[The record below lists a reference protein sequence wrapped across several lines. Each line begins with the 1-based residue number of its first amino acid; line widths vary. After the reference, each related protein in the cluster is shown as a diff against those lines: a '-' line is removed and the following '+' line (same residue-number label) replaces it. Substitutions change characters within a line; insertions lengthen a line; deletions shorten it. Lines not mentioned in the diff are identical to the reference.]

1 MRNNIYN
8 KVAAESKAIA
18 FTFHLLLFTLITSCS
33 QEAVIA
39 PQVTPDA
46 LAMMNPDTP
55 VGISAE
61 MKTPNTT
68 TRGNGQSVEL
78 TASTQGTYT
87 LTFPGGTSTTAIT
100 KENITVDGVNSTN
113 FPLYLKDFNLTEGNN
128 RCVTRWALL
137 EGDNVAD
144 YVLGWAR
151 LTAGDNG
158 EPTLAFGELKH
169 ANAKITLVLKDDNN
183 NSITLDDGVSASY
196 ILQGTSTQAVET
208 ASGEELTQYLQC
220 IQSLANDPK
229 DDNVFS
235 LNVYADE
242 TVDNSGSFSA
252 DGVAIVRPTP
262 TGGNLVE
269 TDILTITV
277 ADSYSGLT
285 GTQAGGTYKLKLSD
299 VKLSETENLT
309 ALKSGEHYILT
320 VTLKHNTLV
329 SATATVA
336 GWNEVS
342 ADATLQGNDPSRM
355 PPYEY
360 DEDTNTY
367 TIWQEEGI
375 MSCLKDKE
383 ANNRTDATVMYKGM
397 AIDATFA
404 ELAVVSGVE
413 TDLEAVKAAIDGK
426 TTVLVTGT
434 ELKEYGG
441 SKAKTLLGEAI
452 RLVATDKNSTNAGT
466 ITLLMPEIKDLPE
479 FAFSYCY
486 GLSRVSAP
494 FVTDINK
501 YAFSFCSFLKDVSL
515 ISVTSIKC
523 GAFMSCFSLTSAF
536 FPSATLIDES
546 AFSNC
551 RGLKEISFP
560 MVPSIGVQAFFH
572 CYALTSVDFPS
583 TTSIG
588 ESVFYCCNSLQ
599 SASFPKVNTIGEEA
613 FWGCEKLEFLSFGS
627 VINNIGK
634 IAFEYVGSEVK
645 EGDVVLGCALT
656 LAEGQKLSAVYP
668 VKEGDKV
675 WAGYTWKSITIK

>member
-1 MRNNIYN
+1 MN
-8 KVAAESKAIA
+8 KD
-18 FTFHLLLFTLITSCS
+18 
-33 QEAVIA
+33 
-39 PQVTPDA
+39 PD
-46 LAMMNPDTP
+46 
-55 VGISAE
+55 
-61 MKTPNTT
+61 
-68 TRGNGQSVEL
+68 GNGPQ
-78 TASTQGTYT
+78 
-87 LTFPGGTSTTAIT
+87 TT
-100 KENITVDGVNSTN
+100 
-113 FPLYLKDFNLTEGNN
+113 
-128 RCVTRWALL
+128 
-137 EGDNVAD
+137 
-144 YVLGWAR
+144 
-151 LTAGDNG
+151 
-158 EPTLAFGELKH
+158 
-169 ANAKITLVLKDDNN
+169 
-183 NSITLDDGVSASY
+183 
-196 ILQGTSTQAVET
+196 
-208 ASGEELTQYLQC
+208 
-220 IQSLANDPK
+220 
-229 DDNVFS
+229 
-235 LNVYADE
+235 
-242 TVDNSGSFSA
+242 
-252 DGVAIVRPTP
+252 
-262 TGGNLVE
+262 
-269 TDILTITV
+269 
-277 ADSYSGLT
+277 
-285 GTQAGGTYKLKLSD
+285 GTYKLKLSD

-342 ADATLQGNDPSRM
+342 ADVTLQGNDPSRM

-360 DEDTNTY
+360 DEDANTY

-375 MSCLKDKE
+375 MSCLQDKE

-404 ELAVVSGVE
+404 ELAVVSGAE

-452 RLVATDKNSTNAGT
+452 RLVATDENSTNAGT

-479 FAFSYCY
+479 FAFSNCY

-501 YAFSFCSFLKDVSL
+501 YAFYFCSFLKDVSL

-523 GAFMSCFSLTSAF
+523 GAFMSCFSLTNAF
-536 FPSATLIDES
+536 FPSATLIEES

-656 LAEGQKLSAVYP
+656 LAEGQKRSAVYP

-675 WAGYTWKSITIK
+675 WAKYTWKSITIK

>member
-1 MRNNIYN
+1 MRNKIYN

-18 FTFHLLLFTLITSCS
+18 FTIHLLLFTLITSCS

-39 PQVTPDA
+39 PQDTPDA

-100 KENITVDGVNSTN
+100 KENITVGEVNSTN

-208 ASGEELTQYLQC
+208 VSGEELTQYLQC

-277 ADSYSGLT
+277 NKDPDGNGPQT
-285 GTQAGGTYKLKLSD
+285 TGTYKLKLSDVKLSD

-342 ADATLQGNDPSRM
+342 ADVTLQGNDPSFI

-360 DEDTNTY
+360 DANTNTY
-367 TIWQEEGI
+367 TIHLDNGI
-375 MSCLKDKE
+375 EACLADRAK
-383 ANNRTDATVMYKGM
+383 NHPDAAVESGIPT
-397 AIDATFA
+397 
-404 ELAVVSGVE
+404 LAVVSGAE
-413 TDLEAVKAAIDGK
+413 TDLDAIDNAIDDGK
-426 TTVLVTGT
+426 TTFIVVGESIDLVGSCIQN
-434 ELKEYGG
+434 
-441 SKAKTLLGEAI
+441 SKAAP
-452 RLVATDKNSTNAGT
+452 GT
-466 ITLLMPEIKDLPE
+466 INLILADATSIGEYVFLE
-479 FAFSYCY
+479 C
-486 GLSRVSAP
+486 SA
-494 FVTDINK
+494 
-501 YAFSFCSFLKDVSL
+501 LKSVNSPK
-515 ISVTSIKC
+515 VTSI
-523 GAFMSCFSLTSAF
+523 GHSAFMDCT
-536 FPSATLIDES
+536 
-546 AFSNC
+546 
-551 RGLKEISFP
+551 
-560 MVPSIGVQAFFH
+560 
-572 CYALTSVDFPS
+572 ALTSVNLPKAI
-583 TTSIG
+583 SI
-588 ESVFYCCNSLQ
+588 SH
-599 SASFPKVNTIGEEA
+599 EA
-613 FWGCEKLEFLSFGS
+613 FSACSSLTSLTFGS
-627 VINNIGK
+627 VIQKVFSITFIN
-634 IAFEYVGSEVK
+634 ASTEQC
-645 EGDVVLGCALT
+645 DLT
-656 LAEGQKLSAVYP
+656 LAAGQTEGEPDV
-668 VKEGDKV
+668 VNRTWVGC
-675 WAGYTWKSITIK
+675 TWKSITIK